1 MIIILGRSYTYTY
14 VSYSTSTYH
23 VWPDEQKLSSHI
35 HIRYTWDY
43 SALAVL
49 AINVVW
55 AELEFVWSFFLSSS
69 ELNERII

>member
-14 VSYSTSTYH
+14 VSYSTCTYH

-35 HIRYTWDY
+35 HIRHTWD

-55 AELEFVWSFFLSSS
+55 AELEFDWSFF
-69 ELNERII
+69 III